1 MTEQKEN
8 KSENK
13 TVAIALQGGGAHG
26 AFAWGIL
33 DKLLEE
39 PRLDI
44 VGVSGTSAGAM
55 NAASLVQGLTHGGRK
70 GAQNTLNRYWG
81 SLKKVSGPT
90 TPYQPTLFDKLSKY
104 HNLDHSPSFLFMESM
119 QNFLSPY
126 EFNPFDMNPFY
137 DFLKDFFDYETLA
150 QSPIG
155 LYLATT
161 EVQTGKIK
169 IWNNHEVS
177 ADVLMASACLP
188 FLYQAVKIDG
198 KYYWDGGYIA
208 NPAIF
213 PLINSGK
220 TQDIVVIQLRRLKCH
235 KVPTTRMEIND
246 RLKEITFNGCLVREM
261 RAIKLLTQLIDN
273 GTIKEGAMTRFNL
286 HIIRNEES
294 FDRLNM
300 SSALNTDE
308 TFLKFLHEEGYKTAE
323 VWLRDHFDEIGTKV
337 PVDSDGTFS
346 DFM

>member
-1 MTEQKEN
+1 MAEQNEK
-8 KSENK
+8 KSETK
-13 TVAIALQGGGAHG
+13 KVAIALQGGGAHG

-33 DKLLEE
+33 DRMLEE
-39 PRLDI
+39 PRIDI

-81 SLKKVSGPT
+81 SLKKVSGPA

-104 HNLDHSPSFLFMESM
+104 HNLDRSPSFLFMESM

-126 EFNPFDMNPFY
+126 EFNPFNTNPFH
-137 DFLKDFFDYETLA
+137 DFLKDFFDYETIA
-150 QSPIG
+150 NSDVG
-155 LYLATT
+155 LHLATT

-169 IWNNHEVS
+169 VWDNKEIS
-177 ADVLMASACLP
+177 ADVLLASACLP
-188 FLYQAVKIDG
+188 FLYQAVKIDN

-208 NPAIF
+208 NPAIY
-213 PLINSGK
+213 PLMNGK
-220 TQDIVVIQLRRLKCH
+220 TNDIVVIQLRRLKCH

-261 RAIKLLTQLIDN
+261 RAIYLITQLIDK
-273 GTIKEGAMTRFNL
+273 GIIAEGAMTRYNL

-308 TFLKFLHEEGYKTAE
+308 TFLHFLREEGYKTAD
-323 VWLRDHFDEIGTKV
+323 VWLRDHFDEIGTKI
-337 PVDSDGTFS
+337 PVDGDHTFS